1 MTNSTLDITQ
11 SFDRPQKLLRLYDNG
26 DGRRMNIFKK
36 VMRKVRRVP
45 PPEQRKETRAEF
57 DAIMQKAEQ
66 RKKEFWERDKK
77 VKRDASFKKAR
88 LVMEKKREEKKLADA
103 AEKARQDVIYNNRVK
118 SLRKA
123 RRARRKN
130 EQSA

>member
-1 MTNSTLDITQ
+1 
-11 SFDRPQKLLRLYDNG
+11 
-26 DGRRMNIFKK
+26 MNIFKK

-66 RKKEFWERDKK
+66 RKQEFWERDKK

>member
-1 MTNSTLDITQ
+1 
-11 SFDRPQKLLRLYDNG
+11 
-26 DGRRMNIFKK
+26 MNIFKK

-103 AEKARQDVIYNNRVK
+103 SEKARQDVIYNNRVK

>member
-1 MTNSTLDITQ
+1 
-11 SFDRPQKLLRLYDNG
+11 
-26 DGRRMNIFKK
+26 MNIFKK

-130 EQSA
+130 ERTA

>member
-1 MTNSTLDITQ
+1 
-11 SFDRPQKLLRLYDNG
+11 
-26 DGRRMNIFKK
+26 MNIFKK

-88 LVMEKKREEKKLADA
+88 LMMEKKREEKKLADA

>member
-11 SFDRPQKLLRLYDNG
+11 SFDRPQKLLRLYDNK
-26 DGRRMNIFKK
+26 N
-36 VMRKVRRVP
+36 
-45 PPEQRKETRAEF
+45 
-57 DAIMQKAEQ
+57 
-66 RKKEFWERDKK
+66 
-77 VKRDASFKKAR
+77 ASFKKAR
-88 LVMEKKREEKKLADA
+88 LMMEKKREEKKLADA

>member
-1 MTNSTLDITQ
+1 
-11 SFDRPQKLLRLYDNG
+11 
-26 DGRRMNIFKK
+26 MNIFKK

-66 RKKEFWERDKK
+66 RKQEFWERDKK

-88 LVMEKKREEKKLADA
+88 LMMEKKREEKKLADA

>member
-1 MTNSTLDITQ
+1 
-11 SFDRPQKLLRLYDNG
+11 
-26 DGRRMNIFKK
+26 
-36 VMRKVRRVP
+36 MRKVRRVP

-88 LVMEKKREEKKLADA
+88 LMMEKKREEKKLADA

>member
-1 MTNSTLDITQ
+1 
-11 SFDRPQKLLRLYDNG
+11 
-26 DGRRMNIFKK
+26 
-36 VMRKVRRVP
+36 
-45 PPEQRKETRAEF
+45 
-57 DAIMQKAEQ
+57 
-66 RKKEFWERDKK
+66 
-77 VKRDASFKKAR
+77 
-88 LVMEKKREEKKLADA
+88 MEKKREEKKLADA

>member
-26 DGRRMNIFKK
+26 DGTYSIAATTQM
-36 VMRKVRRVP
+36 
-45 PPEQRKETRAEF
+45 
-57 DAIMQKAEQ
+57 
-66 RKKEFWERDKK
+66 
-77 VKRDASFKKAR
+77 KRDASFKKAR

>member
-1 MTNSTLDITQ
+1 
-11 SFDRPQKLLRLYDNG
+11 
-26 DGRRMNIFKK
+26 MNIFKK

>member
-1 MTNSTLDITQ
+1 
-11 SFDRPQKLLRLYDNG
+11 
-26 DGRRMNIFKK
+26 MNIFKK

-45 PPEQRKETRAEF
+45 PPEQRKETQAEF

-88 LVMEKKREEKKLADA
+88 LMMEKKREEKKLADA

>member
-1 MTNSTLDITQ
+1 
-11 SFDRPQKLLRLYDNG
+11 
-26 DGRRMNIFKK
+26 
-36 VMRKVRRVP
+36 MRKVRRVP

-66 RKKEFWERDKK
+66 RKQEFWERDKK

-88 LVMEKKREEKKLADA
+88 LMMEKKREEKKLADA

>member
-1 MTNSTLDITQ
+1 
-11 SFDRPQKLLRLYDNG
+11 
-26 DGRRMNIFKK
+26 MNIFKK

-103 AEKARQDVIYNNRVK
+103 AEKARQDVIYNQRVK